1 MKTQTLHP
9 DGKRKIEEKNHVTN
23 IVSRSI
29 HQCVN
34 HNDLSLMVHLFSFIV
49 DYQFHGMAHAT
60 VQGYKNTKI
69 GR

>member
-29 HQCVN
+29 HHCVN
-34 HNDLSLMVHLFSFIV
+34 HNDLSLIVYIFSFIA
-49 DYQFHGMAHAT
+49 DYQFYAMVHAT
-60 VQGYKNTKI
+60 V
-69 GR
+69 